1 MNTLRTCVIGTAL
14 LIGLTACASFPAD
27 SQDITAPALQSRLAG
42 KTYTARTAN
51 GVGWETRYEADGRMN
66 MRLSNGSTDQGRW
79 RTEDNRLCI
88 DFEGQFPSG
97 CSEMRADA
105 QRLYLKRGST
115 GEIVALTPKP

>member
-1 MNTLRTCVIGTAL
+1 MNNLRIGLIGTAL
-14 LIGLTACASFPAD
+14 LIGLTACASFPSDA
-27 SQDITAPALQSRLAG
+27 QDVTAPALQSRLAG

-51 GVGWETRYEADGRMN
+51 GVGWEMRYETDGRMQ
-66 MRLSNGSTDQGRW
+66 MTLSNGSADKGRW

-88 DFEGQFPSG
+88 DFEGPFPSG

-105 QRLYLKRGST
+105 QRLYLKRGAT